1 MSEILKIIQ
10 ILDLCLNF
18 WKGTVFD
25 QFGHCLANS
34 ATVESG
40 TVGVNIWSFAC
51 WMFISHSECW
61 QCWFGVGSKW
71 LRNAHTESLR
81 FSRWRILVFWK
92 EWENLLRGHRR
103 NSHFRIVKLIR
114 FDQIF
119 WRYYPCV
126 YLILIYTLE

>member
-1 MSEILKIIQ
+1 MKIIQ

-71 LRNAHTESLR
+71 LRNAHTESLIR
-81 FSRWRILVFWK
+81 FSRRRILVFWK

-103 NSHFRIVKLIR
+103 NSTSELSNWFVSIKFFDAITHVYIWFWYIR
-114 FDQIF
+114 
-119 WRYYPCV
+119 
-126 YLILIYTLE
+126 